1 MVLWMMIIMT
11 VTVTAIF
18 EFYLFVSA
26 AQAGSYFRLHFTS
39 CTRGA
44 ASGRIIRMII
54 MISIMMMMMIL
65 IMMMRMIRIMMMSIL
80 VMIEVTITYSFFS
93 VPVPRTPG

>member
-1 MVLWMMIIMT
+1 MILWMMIIMT
-11 VTVTAIF
+11 VTAIF
-18 EFYLFVSA
+18 EFYLLVSA

-44 ASGRIIRMII
+44 ANGRIIRMII
-54 MISIMMMMMIL
+54 MISMMMMML
-65 IMMMRMIRIMMMSIL
+65 MMIMMMRMIRIMMMSIL

-93 VPVPRTPG
+93 VPMPRSPG

>member
-1 MVLWMMIIMT
+1 MVLWMMIIMTVTVT

-44 ASGRIIRMII
+44 ANGRIIRMII
-54 MISIMMMMMIL
+54 MMMMIQIL
-65 IMMMRMIRIMMMSIL
+65 IL
-80 VMIEVTITYSFFS
+80 VMIKVTITDSFFS
-93 VPVPRTPG
+93 VPMPRTPG

>member
-44 ASGRIIRMII
+44 ANGRIIRMII
-54 MISIMMMMMIL
+54 MISMMMMIL

-80 VMIEVTITYSFFS
+80 VMIEVTITDSFFS
-93 VPVPRTPG
+93 VPMPRTPG

>member
-1 MVLWMMIIMT
+1 MMIIMT

-44 ASGRIIRMII
+44 ANGRIIRMII
-54 MISIMMMMMIL
+54 MISMMMMIL
-65 IMMMRMIRIMMMSIL
+65 IMMMRMRMILIMMMSIL
-80 VMIEVTITYSFFS
+80 VMIEVTITDSFFS
-93 VPVPRTPG
+93 VPMPRTPG